1 VFCKCCHLSNVCQE
15 NIWLHDSHHLLAAS
29 SLIYIALFVA
39 ALIRQWV
46 LLRTSQNKRQVSMHY
61 LILSWQDVYNLTLQ
75 LSERIVKSGF
85 KPDIIVGIARGGWIP
100 ARILSDV
107 LYMESLQNIRIEYYT
122 DVGVR
127 GKEPK
132 ITQPLSGSL
141 KDRKV
146 LIVDEIADTGD
157 SLYHAIEHA
166 RSLGVHEQRSA
177 VLHLK
182 PTSRVIPDYV
192 MAKTSSWVV
201 YPWENRESII
211 SLVKIFR
218 QEDPSLN
225 LSDIRDKLVFEVGF
239 EPTVADYFISRL

>member
-1 VFCKCCHLSNVCQE
+1 M
-15 NIWLHDSHHLLAAS
+15 
-29 SLIYIALFVA
+29 
-39 ALIRQWV
+39 RQ
-46 LLRTSQNKRQVSMHY
+46 QQMDY

-75 LSERIVKSGF
+75 LSERIVASGYR
-85 KPDIIVGIARGGWIP
+85 PDIIVGIARGGWIP

-122 DVGVR
+122 DVGVK

-141 KDRKV
+141 KGRSV

-157 SLYHAIEHA
+157 SLYHAINHVKDLE
-166 RSLGVHEQRSA
+166 VEEQRSA

-182 PTSRVIPDYV
+182 PTSRVTPDYFMV
-192 MAKTSSWVV
+192 RTSNWVV

-211 SLVKIFR
+211 ALVKIFKK
-218 QEDPSLN
+218 ESPALDLK
-225 LSDIRDKLVFEVGF
+225 DIRDRLVFEVGF
-239 EPTVADYFISRL
+239 EPTVADYFMKRL

>member
-1 VFCKCCHLSNVCQE
+1 M
-15 NIWLHDSHHLLAAS
+15 D
-29 SLIYIALFVA
+29 
-39 ALIRQWV
+39 
-46 LLRTSQNKRQVSMHY
+46 Y

-75 LSERIVKSGF
+75 LSERIVASGF

-122 DVGVR
+122 DVGVK

-132 ITQPLSGSL
+132 ITQPLTGSL
-141 KDRKV
+141 EGQSV

-157 SLYHAIEHA
+157 SLYHAINHVKDLSVEEH
-166 RSLGVHEQRSA
+166 RSA

-182 PTSRVIPDYV
+182 PTSRVIPDYSMV
-192 MAKTSSWVV
+192 RTSSWVV

-211 SLVKIFR
+211 ALVKIFKK
-218 QEDPSLN
+218 ENPDLD
-225 LSDIRDKLVFEVGF
+225 LKDIRDRLVFEVGF
-239 EPTVADYFISRL
+239 DPTVADYFIKRL

>member
-1 VFCKCCHLSNVCQE
+1 M
-15 NIWLHDSHHLLAAS
+15 D
-29 SLIYIALFVA
+29 
-39 ALIRQWV
+39 
-46 LLRTSQNKRQVSMHY
+46 Y

-75 LSERIVKSGF
+75 LSERIVASGF

-132 ITQPLSGSL
+132 ITQPLTGSL
-141 KDRKV
+141 KGQSV

-157 SLYHAIEHA
+157 SLYHAISHTK
-166 RSLGVHEQRSA
+166 SLGVEEQRSA

-182 PTSRVIPDYV
+182 PTSRVIPDYFMV
-192 MAKTSSWVV
+192 RTSSWVV

-211 SLVKIFR
+211 ALVKIFKK
-218 QEDPSLN
+218 ENPELDLK
-225 LSDIRDKLVFEVGF
+225 DIRDCLVFEVGF
-239 EPTVADYFISRL
+239 EPTVADYFIKRL